1 MTDSAGMPDRGQTD
15 AGTLS
20 PEVLASAIG
29 PSLATESVLSA
40 AGAVGNDSTVGLVA
54 AVLDAEAEREEAQ
67 RESAKPVLFADDL
80 LPGVGAEETTLRD
93 GLKAAGR
100 ATFVVLLLINALDS
114 LQSSGLSVL
123 APDIQKTFGVSSG
136 AIVFISAASGAFLI
150 LGAVPM
156 GWLADRFRRGPIIGC
171 AGLLFAVMTALSGAA
186 VNIFTFFLARFGVGL
201 AQSSNIPVNG
211 SMLADTYPI
220 GLRGRIG
227 AATGFANG
235 VVGALSPLVL
245 GGIAAAV
252 GGTAGWRWALVV
264 LGLPVLVLAIFAF
277 RLPEPPRGQYE
288 MKDVLGGVVED
299 ANPVPMSLDAAFAR
313 LFRIRTVKTTIIAFS
328 AIGFGLFTGP
338 VLGNLFLD
346 QHYHLGTFKRGL
358 VGTIGGLGVVA
369 VLPFA
374 GKYYDKLYRTNPPK
388 ALALIGLAILPS
400 AVLTPIQYFMP
411 SWIGWMILQIPQTIL
426 LLTAYSMVGPIL
438 QTIVPYRLR
447 GMGTALGAIYIF
459 FIGATGGALLAA
471 LLTNSFGPRTAV
483 LVLLIPSTIIGGLLI
498 LRSASFVRNDLSLI
512 VAELQEEL
520 DEAERQRQDPEH
532 IPVIQVNHID
542 FSYGQVQ
549 VLFDVGF
556 EVKRGE
562 VLALLGTNGAG
573 KSTVLRVIAGLGIP
587 SRGVVRLNGR
597 SITLAAPERRTRLG
611 IQMLPGGR
619 GVFGSMTVLENLE
632 LGAFIYR
639 DDPIDFERR
648 IERVLELFPV
658 LSDRR
663 SDLAGSLSGG
673 QQQMLAL
680 ARVLLHDPEV
690 LIIDELSLGLAPTV
704 VQDLI
709 AVVERLRAS
718 GMTIIVVEQ
727 SLNVAAAIS
736 DRAIFMEK
744 GQVRFDGPTRE
755 LMERDDLAR
764 AVFLGGKAD

>member
-1 MTDSAGMPDRGQTD
+1 VNS
-15 AGTLS
+15 
-20 PEVLASAIG
+20 
-29 PSLATESVLSA
+29 SL
-40 AGAVGNDSTVGLVA
+40 
-54 AVLDAEAEREEAQ
+54 
-67 RESAKPVLFADDL
+67 
-80 LPGVGAEETTLRD
+80 
-93 GLKAAGR
+93 
-100 ATFVVLLLINALDS
+100 
-114 LQSSGLSVL
+114 
-123 APDIQKTFGVSSG
+123 
-136 AIVFISAASGAFLI
+136 
-150 LGAVPM
+150 
-156 GWLADRFRRGPIIGC
+156 
-171 AGLLFAVMTALSGAA
+171 
-186 VNIFTFFLARFGVGL
+186 
-201 AQSSNIPVNG
+201 
-211 SMLADTYPI
+211 LADTYPI

-264 LGLPVLVLAIFAF
+264 LGVPVVVLALFAF
-277 RLPEPPRGQYE
+277 RLPEPPRGQHE
-288 MKDVLGGVVED
+288 MKDVLGGVVQD
-299 ANPVPMSLDAAFAR
+299 ANPVPMSLEAAFAR

-374 GKYYDKLYRTNPPK
+374 GKYYDKQYRTNPPK
-388 ALALIGLAILPS
+388 ALALIGLAVLPS
-400 AVLTPIQYFMP
+400 AFLTPIQYFMP

-426 LLTAYSMVGPIL
+426 LLTAYSMIGPIL

-447 GMGTALGAIYIF
+447 GMGTALGAIYVF

-471 LLTNSFGPRTAV
+471 LLTNAFGPRTAV
-483 LVLLIPSTIIGGLLI
+483 LVLLIPSTIVGGLLI

-520 DEAERQRQDPEH
+520 EEAERQRQDPGQ

-549 VLFDVGF
+549 VLFDVSF
-556 EVKRGE
+556 EVQRGE

-611 IQMLPGGR
+611 IQMLPGGK

-639 DDPIDFERR
+639 DDPADFERR
-648 IERVLELFPV
+648 IERAFDLFP
-658 LSDRR
+658 LLGARR
-663 SDLAGSLSGG
+663 SDLAGALSGG

-744 GQVRFDGPTRE
+744 GQVRFDGPTRQ